1 MFPEVS
7 LLVHHAAFIP
17 LYVGCFSD
25 KKDGNR
31 GDQGEWRGGGGKGGR
46 EDVHAEEVER
56 GGDVELGR

>member
-25 KKDGNR
+25 KKDGNGR
-31 GDQGEWRGGGGKGGR
+31 GQGEWRGGGGEGGR

-56 GGDVELGR
+56 SGDVELGR